1 MCGPPNRNI
10 GGPGSKPK
18 PFSFIVNLAFSS
30 KRQAMVK
37 RHEIKVFCPMG
48 KVYDPHLELC
58 RTGIENGP
66 NQTNFDKYRVSAWLK
81 NITEISNWSLAANN
95 YSKGFFLS
103 GFTLL
108 LATNQLLVANAE
120 VEVEGKMYRVVFDIK
135 IQHHIY
141 NTTETAPRT
150 MKNHFKTLNYFLD
163 FTKPTNIIIR
173 SNNFTIIKVTT
184 RRLSCVH
191 LQRFFR
197 HEYVVLLDPEKAV
210 YVNKTS
216 ETFERQEYYLTMDSE
231 GYYEKHNGTIWV
243 CTNFSSNG
251 TKETLFEETKQQI
264 EHVLVTITILALSLS
279 VFLLSVL
286 LITYCLIG
294 ELRTVP
300 GINLMNLSVSL
311 IFGQLLWL
319 FGSGM
324 TVEKKGCIAI
334 ALAICFAFLSSF
346 FWMTIIAIDT

>member
-1 MCGPPNRNI
+1 M
-10 GGPGSKPK
+10 
-18 PFSFIVNLAFSS
+18 
-30 KRQAMVK
+30 
-37 RHEIKVFCPMG
+37 
-48 KVYDPHLELC
+48 
-58 RTGIENGP
+58 
-66 NQTNFDKYRVSAWLK
+66 
-81 NITEISNWSLAANN
+81 
-95 YSKGFFLS
+95 
-103 GFTLL
+103 
-108 LATNQLLVANAE
+108 ANAE

-231 GYYEKHNGTIWV
+231 GYQWDNMGLYQ
-243 CTNFSSNG
+243 
-251 TKETLFEETKQQI
+251 LFFKW
-264 EHVLVTITILALSLS
+264 
-279 VFLLSVL
+279 
-286 LITYCLIG
+286 
-294 ELRTVP
+294 
-300 GINLMNLSVSL
+300 N
-311 IFGQLLWL
+311 
-319 FGSGM
+319 
-324 TVEKKGCIAI
+324 
-334 ALAICFAFLSSF
+334 
-346 FWMTIIAIDT
+346 